1 MFLLLYSVRESFGQA
16 LATIG
21 AHKFRS
27 LLTVLG
33 VIIGTTSV
41 ILVSS
46 VITGLE
52 KSFAA
57 MVERFGTNTIFISKL
72 DFGGPREPT
81 FEERQRKDLTYEDGL
96 AVAEL
101 PSVAAATASLG
112 RWPGSRD
119 APILKY
125 RDRQANNPVLRGG
138 DPAFLEARNMQI
150 LTGRYYTEVE
160 SRHGVSVAV
169 IGYDTAETLFGTTE
183 AVGNEF
189 TINGQIF
196 RVVGVLEK
204 SAARG
209 MFPGA
214 NWEDNC
220 AIIPHATYRRLYPRD
235 KNYMIV
241 AKARDGQLDRMVDDV
256 TRLLRKRRN
265 VPFYKPDDFHLS
277 TPTAEKE
284 GFGKITLV
292 LAAIVVPIS
301 GMALLIGGIG
311 VLNIMLVSVTE
322 RTKEIGTR
330 RALGARRWDII
341 MQFLIEAMSLTGL
354 GGCIGI
360 LAGLGLSQIIN
371 LTIPDLPSSVSM
383 LWVGIGF
390 LVSVSIGLIA
400 GLIPAIKAAYLDPAE
415 ALRYE

>member
-1 MFLLLYSVRESFGQA
+1 MLLYSVRESFGQA
-16 LATIG
+16 IATIG

-52 KSFAA
+52 SFAA

-101 PSVAAATASLG
+101 PSVAAATACLG

-138 DPAFLEARNMQI
+138 DPAFLEARNMQM

-241 AKARDGQLDRMVDDV
+241 AKAKDGQLDRMVDDV

-330 RALGARRWDII
+330 RALGARRRDII

-383 LWVGIGF
+383 LWVSIGF
-390 LVSVSIGLIA
+390 GISVGIGLIA

>member
-1 MFLLLYSVRESFGQA
+1 LLLYSVRESFGQA
-16 LATIG
+16 IATIG

-101 PSVAAATASLG
+101 PSVAAATACLG

-138 DPAFLEARNMQI
+138 DPAFLEARNMQM

-241 AKARDGQLDRMVDDV
+241 AKARDGQLDRMVDDI

-330 RALGARRWDII
+330 RALGARRRDII

-383 LWVGIGF
+383 LWVSIGF
-390 LVSVSIGLIA
+390 GISVGIGLIA

>member
-1 MFLLLYSVRESFGQA
+1 MWFYSVRESIGQA
-16 LATIG
+16 FATI
-21 AHKFRS
+21 AARKFRS
-27 LLTVLG
+27 LLTILG

-46 VITGLE
+46 VVTGLE
-52 KSFAA
+52 ASFAA
-57 MVERFGTNTIFISKL
+57 MVERFGTNTVFISKF
-72 DFGGPREPT
+72 DFGGPRDPT

-96 AVAEL
+96 AIAEL

-112 RWPGSRD
+112 KWPGGPD
-119 APILKY
+119 PPILKY
-125 RDRQANNPVLRGG
+125 RDRQANSPVLRGG
-138 DPAFLEARNMQI
+138 DPAFLEARNMQM
-150 LTGRYYTEVE
+150 LTGRYYTDVE
-160 SRHGVSVAV
+160 SRHGVPVAV

-183 AVGNEF
+183 AVGKEL

-204 SAARG
+204 SPARG

-220 AIIPHATYRRLYPRD
+220 AIIPHATFRRLYPRN
-235 KNYMIV
+235 KNYIIV
-241 AKARDGQLDRMVDDV
+241 AKAKDGQLDRMVDDI

-265 VPFYKPDDFHLS
+265 VPFYKADDFHLS

-301 GMALLIGGIG
+301 GMALLVGGIG

-330 RALGARRWDII
+330 RALGARRRDII

-360 LAGLGLSQIIN
+360 VAGI
-371 LTIPDLPSSVSM
+371 TISALLNATVPVLPSSVSM
-383 LWVGIGF
+383 FWVMVGF
-390 LVSVSIGLIA
+390 VISVSIGLIS

>member
-1 MFLLLYSVRESFGQA
+1 MSLDSFRESLTQA
-16 LATIG
+16 FATIS

-46 VITGLE
+46 VVTGLE
-52 KSFAA
+52 ERFAA
-57 MVERFGTNTIFISKL
+57 MVERFGTNTIFVSK
-72 DFGGPREPT
+72 FEFNGPREPT

-101 PSVAAATASLG
+101 PSVAVATACLG
-112 RWPGSRD
+112 KWPGEQD
-119 APILKY
+119 AAIMKY
-125 RDRQANNPVLRGG
+125 RDRQASRPVLRGG

-150 LTGRYYTEVE
+150 LAGRYYTEVE
-160 SRHGVSVAV
+160 SRHGMSVAV

-209 MFPGA
+209 MFPGS

-220 AIIPHATYRRLYPRD
+220 AIIPHATFRRLYPRVKD
-235 KNYMIV
+235 YMIV
-241 AKARDGQLDRMVDDV
+241 ARAKDGQLDRMVDDI

-265 VPFYKPDDFHLS
+265 VPFYKPDDFHIS
-277 TPTAEKE
+277 TPNAEKE

-330 RALGARRWDII
+330 RALGARRIDII

-360 LAGLGLSQIIN
+360 LVGLGVSGVIN
-371 LTIPDLPSSVSM
+371 VAIPDLPSSVSAF
-383 LWVGIGF
+383 WVVTGFAISVGIG
-390 LVSVSIGLIA
+390 LVA

>member
-1 MFLLLYSVRESFGQA
+1 MLFHSLRESFGQA

-21 AHKFRS
+21 ARKFRS

-46 VITGLE
+46 VVTGLE
-52 KSFAA
+52 ENFAA
-57 MVERFGTNTIFISKL
+57 MVERFGTSTIFVSKF

-96 AVAEL
+96 VVAEL
-101 PSVAAATASLG
+101 PSVAAATACLG
-112 RWPGSRD
+112 KWPGSRD
-119 APILKY
+119 APIIKH

-138 DPAFLEARNMQI
+138 DPAFLEARNMQM
-150 LTGRYYTEVE
+150 LSGRYYTDVE
-160 SRHGVSVAV
+160 SRHGVAVAV

-209 MFPGA
+209 MFPGS

-220 AIIPHATYRRLYPRD
+220 AIIPHATFRRLYPRE
-235 KNYMIV
+235 KNYVIV
-241 AKARDGQLDRMVDDV
+241 AKARDGQLDRMVDDI

-265 VPFYKPDDFHLS
+265 VPFYKADDFHIS
-277 TPTAEKE
+277 TPNAEKE

-330 RALGARRWDII
+330 RALGARRRDII
-341 MQFLIEAMSLTGL
+341 LQFLIEAMSLTGL
-354 GGCIGI
+354 GGSIGI
-360 LAGLGLSQIIN
+360 LAGLGISATLNVALPS
-371 LTIPDLPSSVSM
+371 LPSSVSAF
-383 LWVGIGF
+383 WVAVGF
-390 LVSVSIGLIA
+390 VISVGIGLIA

>member
-1 MFLLLYSVRESFGQA
+1 MLPYSLRESFGQA
-16 LATIG
+16 FATIG
-21 AHKFRS
+21 ARKFRS

-46 VITGLE
+46 VVTGLE
-52 KSFAA
+52 ERFAA
-57 MVERFGTNTIFISKL
+57 MVERFGTNTVFVSKF

-101 PSVAAATASLG
+101 SSVAAAAACLG
-112 RWPGSRD
+112 KWPGAPD
-119 APILKY
+119 APVMKR

-150 LTGRYYTEVE
+150 LAGRYYTEVE
-160 SRHGVSVAV
+160 SRHGVPVAV
-169 IGYDTAETLFGTTE
+169 IGYDTAETLFGATD
-183 AVGNEF
+183 AVGGEF

-220 AIIPHATYRRLYPRD
+220 AIIPHAAFRRLYPRE

-241 AKARDGQLDRMVDDV
+241 AKARDGRLDRMVDDI

-265 VPFYKPDDFHLS
+265 VPFYKADDFHIS
-277 TPTAEKE
+277 TPNAEKE

-330 RALGARRWDII
+330 RALGARRRDII

-360 LAGLGLSQIIN
+360 LAGLGISAVLNVALPS
-371 LTIPDLPSSVSM
+371 LPSSVSTF
-383 LWVGIGF
+383 WVVIGF
-390 LVSVSIGLIA
+390 VISVGIGLIA